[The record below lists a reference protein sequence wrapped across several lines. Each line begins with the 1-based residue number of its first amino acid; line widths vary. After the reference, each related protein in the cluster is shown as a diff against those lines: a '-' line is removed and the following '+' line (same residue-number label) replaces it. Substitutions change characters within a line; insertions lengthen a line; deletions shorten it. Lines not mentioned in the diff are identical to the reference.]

1 MDLLPRYSDDHL
13 FKYLTPYERR
23 YIIEHTPT
31 RTLAPG
37 EFLIRHGETDDT
49 MYRVESG
56 VLEVYAD
63 AGDDAV
69 LIATVT
75 SGDILGEMA
84 FLTSQPRSATI
95 TAAEPSV
102 VRELRRSA
110 LNDIIRDAP
119 EIVGKIALAIGERVA
134 ARLAATL
141 ELLPTLTQDPEKVSE
156 ARLRIEEDM
165 RTYLVRTVKYF

>member
-31 RTLAPG
+31 RTLAA
-37 EFLIRHGETDDT
+37 EEILIRHGEQDDT
-49 MYRVESG
+49 MFRVESG
-56 VLEVYAD
+56 SLEVYAET
-63 AGDDAV
+63 GEGAV
-69 LIATVT
+69 LLATVVT
-75 SGDILGEMA
+75 GDILGEMA

-95 TAAEPSV
+95 KAVEPAV
-102 VRELRRSA
+102 VRELRRSD
-110 LNDIIRDAP
+110 LNNIIRDAP

-141 ELLPTLTQDPEKVSE
+141 DLLPTLTQDAEQAVE